1 MSVRLVLASRNK
13 HKIIEMRRILTEL
26 GLDIELVG
34 TDEFP
39 DLPDVEETGN
49 SFAANALLKAREVCE
64 QTGLPAIGDDS
75 GLSVDA
81 LNGMPG
87 IYSAR
92 WAGTHGR
99 DEDNLNLLIAQLAH
113 VPANRRGAAFH
124 CAVAVATPEGD
135 ERIVEG
141 IVEGSLIG
149 VPRGAN
155 GFGYDPIFVPTGYQ
169 ITTAEMSDEAKDAI
183 SHRGRALRAIAPVLL
198 ELLPGAAQN

>member
-1 MSVRLVLASRNK
+1 MTVRIVLASRNT
-13 HKIIEMRRILTEL
+13 HKIVEMRRILTEL

-34 TDEFP
+34 THEFP
-39 DLPDVEETGN
+39 ELPDVEETGT
-49 SFAANALLKAREVCE
+49 SFVANALLKAREVCAY
-64 QTGLPAIGDDS
+64 TGLPAIGDDS

-92 WAGTHGR
+92 WAGTHGK
-99 DEDNLNLLIAQLAH
+99 DADNLNLLIAQLDH

-141 IVEGSLIG
+141 IVEGTLIG
-149 VPRGAN
+149 SPRGTN
-155 GFGYDPIFVPTGYQ
+155 GFGYDPIFVPTGYE
-169 ITTAEMSDEAKDAI
+169 ITTAEMSDEEKDAI

-198 ELLPGAAQN
+198 ELLPAAARG